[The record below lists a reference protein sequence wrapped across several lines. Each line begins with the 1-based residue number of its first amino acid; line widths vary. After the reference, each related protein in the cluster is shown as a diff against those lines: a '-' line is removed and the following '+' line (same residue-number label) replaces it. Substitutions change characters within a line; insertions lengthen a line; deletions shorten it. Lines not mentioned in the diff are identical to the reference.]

1 MMKRHIYIGI
11 IFIFLAPHVVCATED
26 APIRVFVDDKE
37 ANEITRDYAVGS
49 SHNMVVRIE
58 NQKNVKQDIAIFIE
72 DAEHNHATDENG
84 KSLVKYTRFY
94 SDPIDQ
100 KYAEILKQNNNDIV
114 AFCAKNSDKVGAWC
128 DGVAVAHV
136 TIPAGEKVDVPV
148 TVHLADE
155 EIDHEVYVVVQ
166 DGKEFEGS
174 NDIKRITLRYHVP
187 DKNITKMQLDRFG
200 MHKEFIFGDF
210 GTWMRA
216 GFRDDY
222 IAEFVSQNIGTE
234 DVHYTDFVN
243 VESVWIGEVVSF
255 SDGHDSKEGEKNED
269 NVHVT
274 MPRFGKVRV
283 VGGIAYA
290 DSNGQPVEIKS
301 ESMEFI
307 IWPVRFLIII
317 FGGIC
322 FCVICVLL
330 YKYIR
335 KNMFGFKKN
344 KKDEKQF
351 AGTYTVQDT
360 DNIISIA
367 QAFDVPWKDLAQYNK
382 IDAPYILISGE
393 TIHVPGPQPIV
404 AEKENEQEQTT
415 INHES
420 PIHSDVDAHKTMAS
434 DQEELLNA
442 VKKNNPTYVSK
453 GEPIRSMQ
461 STAHMQKDPSIIQ
474 RENHEPMKRK
484 VTFATPQSMLTQPA
498 SEPTTRAIDIE
509 WMRDDEEAYNEEM
522 EFQRKEVNK
531 RLIIIVAVVACAI
544 GGIVVWGV
552 MQWMQRDTKEKI
564 SVETLIEGD
573 AMQNQSDG
581 NMALPQNDATQSGTS
596 DEQDTKT
603 VVTEEQNTDVA
614 KEMQTE
620 QAVQSQENQKAPKDI
635 TVQVLNAGGVTGAA
649 AAVSKD
655 FKDKEYM
662 VKAAQNSQ
670 NSYSGVIIYY
680 TAEMKDHV
688 DTISQI
694 VAEKYGTQKKEE
706 SSDVTGKYKSD
717 IVVVLGT

>member
-1 MMKRHIYIGI
+1 MKRYICVGI
-11 IFIFLAPHVVCATED
+11 ISISLVPHVVCATED

-37 ANEITRDYAVGS
+37 ANEITLDYAVGS

-58 NQKNVKQDIAIFIE
+58 NQKNVKQDIALFIE

-100 KYAEILKQNNNDIV
+100 KYIEILKQNNNDVV
-114 AFCAKNSDKVGAWC
+114 AFCAKNSGEIGTWC
-128 DGVAVAHV
+128 DGVTVAHV
-136 TIPAGEKVDVPV
+136 TIPAEGKMDVPV
-148 TVHLADE
+148 TIHLADE
-155 EIDHEVYVVVQ
+155 EVDHEVYLVVQ
-166 DGKEFEGS
+166 EGKGFEES
-174 NDIKRITLRYHVP
+174 SDIKRVTLHYHVP

-200 MHKEFIFGDF
+200 MHKEFVFGDF

-222 IAEFVSQNIGTE
+222 IAEVASQNIGTE
-234 DVHYTDFVN
+234 DAHYTDFVN
-243 VESVWIGEVVSF
+243 VESVWIGEIVPF
-255 SDGHDSKEGEKNED
+255 SDEHDSKNGKKNED
-269 NVHVT
+269 SMHVT

-283 VGGIAYA
+283 VGGIAYV

-301 ESMEFI
+301 EPIEFI

-322 FCVICVLL
+322 FCIICVLL

-351 AGTYTVQDT
+351 TGTYIVQDT

-367 QAFDVPWKDLAQYNK
+367 QAFDIPWKDLAQYNK

-393 TIHVPGPQPIV
+393 TIHVPGLQPDV
-404 AEKENEQEQTT
+404 AEKESGQEQITT
-415 INHES
+415 NHE
-420 PIHSDVDAHKTMAS
+420 PPVHGIIGANKVMMP
-434 DQEELLNA
+434 DQEELPNA
-442 VKKNNPTYVSK
+442 VEKNNSAYISK
-453 GEPIRSMQ
+453 GESIMSMQ
-461 STAHMQKDPSIIQ
+461 SMMHRQKDPSVIQ
-474 RENHEPMKRK
+474 KENHEPMKRK
-484 VTFATPQSMLTQPA
+484 VTFAAPQSMLTQPA

-531 RLIIIVAVVACAI
+531 RLVIIVAVVACAI

-552 MQWMQRDTKEKI
+552 MQWMQRDTKEKV
-564 SVETLIEGD
+564 SVEALIGESTVQD
-573 AMQNQSDG
+573 QNESG
-581 NMALPQNDATQSGTS
+581 TALSQNDATQSGTS
-596 DEQDTKT
+596 DEQNTET
-603 VVTEEQNTDVA
+603 TMAEEQNTDA
-614 KEMQTE
+614 TKETQAEQT
-620 QAVQSQENQKAPKDI
+620 VQSQEDQKLPKDI
-635 TVQVLNAGGVTGAA
+635 TVQVLNAGAVTGSAA
-649 AAVSKD
+649 TVSKD
-655 FKDKEYM
+655 FTDKGYT

-680 TAEMKDHV
+680 TAEMKDRV
-688 DTISQI
+688 DAISQI

-706 SSDVTGKYKSD
+706 SSEVTGKYKSD
-717 IVVVLGT
+717 VVVVLGT